1 MRYKI
6 VGVDVPLADGTT
18 DECPRIEWMGT
29 HDMSADAVDQVATD
43 AKKEGGTDS
52 ATVRGK
58 LLISSNLGTGR
69 KLTRTMFDL
78 AEKEGISESTLQ
90 RSARALNVKYV
101 TATGGKYKKGCHEP
115 CYWELPASPEVK
127 ARIRESNTTLDN
139 VKEL

>member
-78 AEKEGISESTLQ
+78 AEKEGISESHVAESGTDYG
-90 RSARALNVKYV
+90 REV
-101 TATGGKYKKGCHEP
+101 CHRYRWGVQEG
-115 CYWELPASPEVK
+115 LP
-127 ARIRESNTTLDN
+127 
-139 VKEL
+139 